1 MRARMDAPNMADE
14 SSVHGHKWWVCF
26 TLFLGTLSV
35 ALTATA
41 VDIAIPS
48 IMSSLG
54 ASLSKIQW
62 VLTGFMIARTVL
74 IPSVGWLGDRLGD
87 RDLFILST
95 AVFTL
100 GSFLCSISW
109 DADSLIFFR
118 IIQAM
123 GAGPLIGVAMA
134 IMYEAF
140 PRHERGLA
148 MGLFMT
154 GWSLGPFFGPL
165 LGGYLTEHVHWRAI
179 FYINIPVGLM
189 SIVAAFVLLPRKKS
203 EGSQSPFDGFG
214 FLTMTG
220 AVVTLLLAL
229 SQGHEK
235 GWESRF
241 IVGLFFLSLIFFFL
255 FAVVELKVKN
265 PFVELRYFRN
275 VTFSLSNLI
284 MFFRVFGFRGTNFL
298 VSLFLQRGLNYS
310 PIQAATFLL
319 PGAVITGI
327 VSPLAGT
334 LSDRLNPRIPMVL
347 GFVILVLT
355 LYGLST
361 VTLWSSMAFIFFLL
375 SVKSAGQ
382 SSLNAPLNTVA
393 LNALPEGKARMGSG
407 IIGMS
412 RGLGEAFG
420 IAVLSFLLERYAF
433 VNLESM
439 SPVHGAHLSQGQRY
453 EAITHLHGLLLRA
466 GLYGSALEDRAQSLL
481 AHTLLNEAL
490 TRAYQGLFLLVA
502 AIYGLL
508 AVLVFFLRSGEKE
521 GFIFD
526 SQGPQNHRAGR

>member
-1 MRARMDAPNMADE
+1 MRAKMDPSPLSAEP
-14 SSVHGHKWWVCF
+14 SIYVHKWWVSL

-54 ASLSKIQW
+54 ASLNKIQW
-62 VLTGFMIARTVL
+62 VLTGFMITRTVL

-100 GSFLCSISW
+100 GSFLCSVSW
-109 DADSLIFFR
+109 NADSLIFFR
-118 IIQAM
+118 IIQGV

-140 PRHERGLA
+140 PPHERGLA
-148 MGLFMT
+148 LGLFMT
-154 GWSLGPFFGPL
+154 GWSLGPFFGPI

-179 FYINIPVGLM
+179 FYINIPVGLL
-189 SIVAAFVLLPRKKS
+189 SIVATFFLFPRKHT
-203 EGSQSPFDGFG
+203 EERHHPFDLFG

-220 AVVTLLLAL
+220 AVTTLLLAL

-235 GWESRF
+235 GWGSRP
-241 IVGLFFLSLIFFFL
+241 IVALFGASLILFFLFV
-255 FAVVELKVKN
+255 AVELRVKN
-265 PFVELRYFRN
+265 PFVELRYFRSL
-275 VTFSLSNLI
+275 TFSLSNFI
-284 MFFRVFGFRGTNFL
+284 IFFRVFGFRGTNFL

-310 PIQAATFLL
+310 PIQAGIFLL

-334 LSDRLNPRIPMVL
+334 LSDRLNPRVPMVF

-361 VTLWSSMAFIFFLL
+361 LTLWSSMAFIFFLL
-375 SVKSAGQ
+375 SVKSIGQ
-382 SSLNAPLNTVA
+382 SSLNAPLNAVA

-407 IIGMS
+407 IIGLA

-420 IAVLSFLLERYAF
+420 IAILSFLLERFTF

-439 SPVHGAHLSQGQRY
+439 SPVQGAHLSEGQRY
-453 EAITHLHGLLLRA
+453 EAVSQLGGLLLRA
-466 GLYGSALEDRAQSLL
+466 GLYGSALEERAQSLL
-481 AHTLLNEAL
+481 GHTLLGEAL
-490 TRAYQGLFLLVA
+490 TRAYQQLFLWIGAL
-502 AIYGLL
+502 YL
-508 AVLVFFLRSGEKE
+508 ALTLMIFFLRQEKQRRGRNSGTT
-521 GFIFD
+521 
-526 SQGPQNHRAGR
+526 

>member
-1 MRARMDAPNMADE
+1 MHAKIDPSRLSAEP
-14 SSVHGHKWWVCF
+14 SLYVHKWWASF

-54 ASLSKIQW
+54 ASLNKIQW
-62 VLTGFMIARTVL
+62 VLTGFMITRTVL

-100 GSFLCSISW
+100 GSFLCSVSW

-118 IIQAM
+118 IIQAV

-140 PRHERGLA
+140 PPHERGLG

-179 FYINIPVGLM
+179 FYINIPVGLL
-189 SIVAAFVLLPRKKS
+189 SIVAAFFLLPSRKN
-203 EGSQSPFDGFG
+203 EERASPFDLFG

-220 AVVTLLLAL
+220 AVAALLLAL

-235 GWESRF
+235 GWGSGP
-241 IVGLFFLSLIFFFL
+241 IVALFGAAVIFFFFFVAL
-255 FAVVELKVKN
+255 ELGTKH
-265 PFVELRYFRN
+265 PFVELRYFRSP
-275 VTFSLSNLI
+275 TFSLSNLI
-284 MFFRVFGFRGTNFL
+284 IFFRVFGFRGTNFL
-298 VSLFLQRGLNYS
+298 VALFLQRGLNYR
-310 PIQAATFLL
+310 PTQAAIFLL

-327 VSPLAGT
+327 VSPLAGI
-334 LSDRLNPRIPMVL
+334 LSDRLNPRIPMVF
-347 GFVILVLT
+347 GFVILIFT

-375 SVKSAGQ
+375 SVKSVGQ

-407 IIGMS
+407 IIGLA

-420 IAVLSFLLERYAF
+420 IAILSFLLERYAF
-433 VNLESM
+433 ANLESM
-439 SPVHGAHLSQGQRY
+439 SPVQGAVLSEGQRY
-453 EAITHLHGLLLRA
+453 EAVSQLRGLLLRA
-466 GLYGSALEDRAQSLL
+466 GFYGGALEERAQSLL
-481 AHTLLNEAL
+481 GHTLLGEAL
-490 TRAYQGLFLLVA
+490 TRAYHQLFLWIEAL
-502 AIYGLL
+502 YL
-508 AVLVFFLRSGEKE
+508 ALTFMTFFLRQEKQRRGRNSGTT
-521 GFIFD
+521 
-526 SQGPQNHRAGR
+526 

>member
-1 MRARMDAPNMADE
+1 MSGSLEP
-14 SSVHGHKWWVCF
+14 SSPSAEASASAHKWWVSL

-54 ASLSKIQW
+54 ASLNKIQW
-62 VLTGFMIARTVL
+62 VLTGFMITRTVL

-118 IIQAM
+118 IIQAV

-140 PRHERGLA
+140 PPHERGLA

-179 FYINIPVGLM
+179 FYINIPVGLL
-189 SIVAAFVLLPRKKS
+189 SIVAAFFTLRRKNVEEKRK
-203 EGSQSPFDGFG
+203 PFDLLGFVT
-214 FLTMTG
+214 LTV
-220 AVVTLLLAL
+220 AVSTLLLAL
-229 SQGHEK
+229 SQGQEW
-235 GWESRF
+235 GWRSRWIGSLF
-241 IVGLFFLSLIFFFL
+241 IASAVFFAIFVMTEGKL
-255 FAVVELKVKN
+255 EN
-265 PFVELRYFRN
+265 PFLEVRYFSSLN
-275 VTFSLSNLI
+275 FSLSNLI
-284 MFFRVFGFRGTNFL
+284 IFFRVFGFRGTNFL
-298 VSLFLQRGLNYS
+298 ISLFLQRGLNYT
-310 PIQAATFLL
+310 PMQAGIFLL

-334 LSDRLNPRIPMVL
+334 LSDRLSPRIPMLL
-347 GFVILVLT
+347 GFLILIVT
-355 LYGLST
+355 LYGLSNI
-361 VTLWSSMAFIFFLL
+361 TLWTGMATIFFLL
-375 SVKSAGQ
+375 SLKSVGQ
-382 SSLNAPLNTVA
+382 SSLNAPLNAVA
-393 LNALPEGKARMGSG
+393 LSALPEGTARMGSG
-407 IIGMS
+407 IIGMA
-412 RGLGEAFG
+412 RGLGETFG

-433 VNLESM
+433 INLTTM
-439 SPVHGAHLSQGQRY
+439 SPVHGGQLSEGQRF
-453 EAITHLHGLLLRA
+453 EAISHLRGLLLKA
-466 GLYGSALEDRAQSLL
+466 GLYGSALEERAQSLL
-481 AHTLLNEAL
+481 AYTLLNEAL
-490 TRAYQGLFLLVA
+490 TRAYQQLFLLIA
-502 AIYGLL
+502 GIYILL
-508 AVLVFFLRSGEKE
+508 TLLVFFLRSDK
-521 GFIFD
+521 
-526 SQGPQNHRAGR
+526 QGVASG